1 MSERLT
7 NNYSNESKGVKMI
20 LSHLSLMGQLTLFVT
35 SFPSSLLTTYSISV
49 SPSVLQVLGPGFKL

>member
-49 SPSVLQVLGPGFKL
+49 SLSVLQVLGPGFKL